1 MGQVVGAGRIREA
14 IRFTIHSIWDEQ
26 NTKSV
31 IQSKT
36 GLIVFFMQQFDRD
49 IGRPSTGNTT
59 AHYRQFLLCFGRQS
73 FDNIWKLTVFTI
85 VNGKLD
91 LGEFELAID
100 FDTIGTLP
108 TWNVLLQLG
117 MSGSLPLFFF

>member
-1 MGQVVGAGRIREA
+1 M
-14 IRFTIHSIWDEQ
+14 F
-26 NTKSV
+26 
-31 IQSKT
+31 
-36 GLIVFFMQQFDRD
+36 VFFVQQFDRD

-117 MSGSLPLFFF
+117 MSGSLPQFFFNQSPNYGADRLTFIISSVFAPLT

>member
-1 MGQVVGAGRIREA
+1 MEG
-14 IRFTIHSIWDEQ
+14 
-26 NTKSV
+26 K
-31 IQSKT
+31 
-36 GLIVFFMQQFDRD
+36 GLALVL
-49 IGRPSTGNTT
+49 TTYGN
-59 AHYRQFLLCFGRQS
+59 S
-73 FDNIWKLTVFTI
+73 VFTI

-117 MSGSLPLFFF
+117 MSGSLPHFFNQSPNYGADRLTFIISSVFAPLP

>member
-1 MGQVVGAGRIREA
+1 M
-14 IRFTIHSIWDEQ
+14 
-26 NTKSV
+26 
-31 IQSKT
+31 
-36 GLIVFFMQQFDRD
+36 
-49 IGRPSTGNTT
+49 
-59 AHYRQFLLCFGRQS
+59 
-73 FDNIWKLTVFTI
+73 FTI

-117 MSGSLPLFFF
+117 MSGSLLQFLNKVQIMEEVKKKLFFLGIFPK

>member
-1 MGQVVGAGRIREA
+1 M
-14 IRFTIHSIWDEQ
+14 
-26 NTKSV
+26 NMKSV

-36 GLIVFFMQQFDRD
+36 GLIVFFLQQFDRD

-59 AHYRQFLLCFGRQS
+59 AHYRQFLLCFGRQRACFS

-100 FDTIGTLP
+100 FDTTGTLP

-117 MSGSLPLFFF
+117 MSGSLPLFFLIKVQIMVLIG

>member
-1 MGQVVGAGRIREA
+1 M
-14 IRFTIHSIWDEQ
+14 
-26 NTKSV
+26 
-31 IQSKT
+31 
-36 GLIVFFMQQFDRD
+36 
-49 IGRPSTGNTT
+49 
-59 AHYRQFLLCFGRQS
+59 
-73 FDNIWKLTVFTI
+73 FTI

-117 MSGSLPLFFF
+117 MSGSLTHFF

>member
-1 MGQVVGAGRIREA
+1 M
-14 IRFTIHSIWDEQ
+14 
-26 NTKSV
+26 
-31 IQSKT
+31 
-36 GLIVFFMQQFDRD
+36 
-49 IGRPSTGNTT
+49 
-59 AHYRQFLLCFGRQS
+59 
-73 FDNIWKLTVFTI
+73 FTI

-117 MSGSLPLFFF
+117 MSGSLPLFFFNKVQIIALIG

>member
-1 MGQVVGAGRIREA
+1 M
-14 IRFTIHSIWDEQ
+14 
-26 NTKSV
+26 
-31 IQSKT
+31 
-36 GLIVFFMQQFDRD
+36 
-49 IGRPSTGNTT
+49 
-59 AHYRQFLLCFGRQS
+59 
-73 FDNIWKLTVFTI
+73 FTI

-117 MSGSLPLFFF
+117 MSGSLPHFFNQSPNYGPDRLTFIISSVFAPLP